1 MKALNQATLYKA
13 LSSLIKSG
21 GLSTREA
28 LIELLHDLR
37 PVGYPPF
44 VKARTKYS
52 EIKTYPERALSLQL
66 AINRVCDR
74 SDQPLVKVEERFS
87 PLEYPHLLDQLRA
100 LLTDLVLYIIPDPS
114 TIQGLSWRLWIDVCR
129 ALLKELGSEELDEVA
144 WFKENS
150 GRQTHPVAQKKPNA
164 WGLYDMSGNTLCGAV
179 ISGTLTLISLDPQS
193 SRTRASTPH

>member
-1 MKALNQATLYKA
+1 M
-13 LSSLIKSG
+13 
-21 GLSTREA
+21 
-28 LIELLHDLR
+28 
-37 PVGYPPF
+37 GYPPL
-44 VKARTKYS
+44 VKACIKYS
-52 EIKTYPERALSLQL
+52 KLKSYRQTDPYTQL
-66 AINRVCDR
+66 AINRVCGR
-74 SDQPLVKVEERFS
+74 SDRPLVEVEERFT